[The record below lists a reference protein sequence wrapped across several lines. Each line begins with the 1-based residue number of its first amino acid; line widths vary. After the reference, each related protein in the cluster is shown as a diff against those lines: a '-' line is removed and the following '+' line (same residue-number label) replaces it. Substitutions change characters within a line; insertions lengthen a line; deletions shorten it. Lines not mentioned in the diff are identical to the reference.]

1 MTHPTTDDAKPRPEL
16 LVALAE
22 LAPGRFDTRG
32 VVLDT
37 VTYLP
42 KIIDPLMFV

>member
-1 MTHPTTDDAKPRPEL
+1 MVL
-16 LVALAE
+16 LAALAA